1 MNGVSRDAL
10 LHFVVIF
17 STFSEGEKL
26 RVPALNS
33 KWQAEEWQ
41 TISRLFTK
49 GFKDQNI
56 FSLHYDSG
64 FFWWSIYYKIFNDA
78 FLSYVSPVERHLRAL
93 QKESF
98 DEKLF
103 DEPLDMLDRFA
114 CTQRPTKKNLQSL
127 INNIAHKELIQK
139 PKYATDNMAIGC
151 RDVLLTHFISDEKI
165 LVTYKDL
172 EQTQRTIIKMIDA
185 MPKRK

>member
-1 MNGVSRDAL
+1 ME
-10 LHFVVIF
+10 I
-17 STFSEGEKL
+17 K
-26 RVPALNS
+26 P
-33 KWQAEEWQ
+33 
-41 TISRLFTK
+41 RLF
-49 GFKDQNI
+49 
-56 FSLHYDSG
+56 YRVV
-64 FFWWSIYYKIFNDA
+64 KIQGR
-78 FLSYVSPVERHLRAL
+78 PRPLRAL

-172 EQTQRTIIKMIDA
+172 EQTPRTIIKMIDA
-185 MPKRK
+185 MSKRK